1 MKKIANSIA
10 SSKLLVSTNNIFP
23 YFHLLWLVLCT
34 HLAIGQSSP
43 NISGYL
49 MDAAKSPIE
58 FANIALYQSADS
70 TLTKVTTSNEKG
82 LFEFHNI
89 NIGSYYLE
97 ASFVGYD
104 DYKSEIIDISS
115 DKRVSLSDILL
126 KESAVKLETAVI
138 TARRALVEIKP
149 DRTVFNVQGT
159 INSTGDNGLELLRK
173 APGVLLDNN
182 NTINVLGRSGALI
195 YIDGKR
201 LPLEGDDLVGYLQS
215 LTSDQI
221 DRIDIITNPGA
232 KYEAEGSAGIIDIKL
247 KKNENYG
254 ANASLSTNLYRSRVW
269 GGNTSINA
277 NYRNGKVNTFG
288 QLQYNNRNNLLYYF
302 FDDYQNETFIKN
314 ENQTLIENENV
325 VLRVGTD
332 YFISDNHTIGFIIS
346 GMRRAYA
353 RDVNDE
359 NLIYPINNLNNLD
372 SILIAK
378 SKYNSDFDSRT
389 YNLNYRYESKSKSLN
404 IDLDYGTYITDN
416 LEIQPNNYFAED
428 RTTLL
433 TQIISEFET
442 PRDIKIST
450 FKIDYET
457 NWMNGK
463 LGIGTKLSRVT
474 TDNSFLFLDV
484 LDNSRTRND
493 LKSNLFLYDEK
504 VYASYLNY
512 ERKINEQLSFTSG
525 LRLEKTV
532 ARGDLEVF
540 HPDLEQPSLDLN
552 YLSAFPSAGITYT
565 INPQFVYSLNYS
577 RRINRPNYNVL
588 NPFRIQVNELYFISG
603 NPNLVP
609 EIVNNLELGLLLNQR
624 YNFKI
629 AYSKTLDQLTR
640 LIGPDESDPRAKF
653 INWDNLSEQKIYNAS
668 ISLPFELGEKWS
680 SYFDLSGG
688 FIDNQAK
695 YSNGIEVDVQ
705 SWTYNIYQQH
715 TIKLPNGYTGEI
727 SGWFAGPNL
736 FGATFRNDT
745 SWSLNLGLQKKF
757 LNDQLNIKISA
768 QDIFNQAFWSGVSEF
783 NGLTN
788 YGRGEWDSRR
798 VACSISYNFGNSKVK
813 SRKRKIGLEGEA
825 DRI

>member
-1 MKKIANSIA
+1 MKKILNQIITSIIFG
-10 SSKLLVSTNNIFP
+10 STNNISP
-23 YFHLLWLVLCT
+23 YFHLLLLLLCAQTVL
-34 HLAIGQSSP
+34 GQSSP
-43 NISGYL
+43 HITGRLIDTDKN
-49 MDAAKSPIE
+49 AIE
-58 FANIALYQSADS
+58 YANIALYQSADS
-70 TLTKVTTSNEKG
+70 SMTKVTTSNEQG
-82 LFEFHNI
+82 LFEFRNI
-89 NIGSYYLE
+89 VSGSYYLE
-97 ASFVGYD
+97 ASFVGYN
-104 DYKSEIIDISS
+104 DYRSEVLDVSS
-115 DKRVSLSDILL
+115 DNQVRLSDIVME
-126 KESAVKLETAVI
+126 ESTVMLETAVI
-138 TARRALVEIKP
+138 SARRALVEIKP

-182 NTINVLGRSGALI
+182 NTINVLGRSGALV

-201 LPLEGDDLVGYLQS
+201 LPLEGDDLVAYLQS
-215 LTSDQI
+215 LTSEQI
-221 DRIDIITNPGA
+221 DRIDIISNPAA

-288 QLQYNNRNNLLYYF
+288 QLQYNNRNQLMYYF
-302 FDDYQNETFIKN
+302 FEDYQNETFIKN
-314 ENQTLIENENV
+314 ENQTLVENKNV

-353 RDVNDE
+353 RDVDDE
-359 NLIYPINNLNNLD
+359 NLIYPINDLDNLD

-378 SKYNSDFDSRT
+378 SRYNSDFDSRT
-389 YNLNYRYESKSKSLN
+389 YNLNYRYESEGKSLN
-404 IDLDYGTYITDN
+404 LDLDYGSYITDN

-428 RTTLL
+428 RNTLL

-474 TDNSFLFLDV
+474 TDNSFLFFDV
-484 LDNSRTRND
+484 LDNNRSRND

-504 VYASYLNY
+504 VYASYLSY
-512 ERKINEQLSFTSG
+512 DRKINEQLSFTSG

-532 ARGDLEVF
+532 ANGDLEVF
-540 HPDLEQPSLDLN
+540 RQELEQPSLDLN

-565 INPQFVYSLNYS
+565 INPKFVYSLNYS

-609 EIVNNLELGLLLNQR
+609 EIVNNIELGLLLNQR
-624 YNFKI
+624 YNIKI

-653 INWDNLSEQKIYNAS
+653 VNWDNLSEQKIYNAS

-680 SYFDLSGG
+680 SYFDISGG

-695 YSNGIEVDVQ
+695 YSNGTEVDVQ

-715 TIKLPNGYTGEI
+715 TIKLPHGYKGEI

-757 LNDQLNIKISA
+757 LNDQLNIKVSA
-768 QDIFNQAFWSGVSEF
+768 QDIFNQAFWSGMSEF

-788 YGRGEWDSRR
+788 YGKGEWDSRR
-798 VACSISYNFGNSKVK
+798 IACSISYNFGNPKVK

-825 DRI
+825 GRI